1 MIPEVVARVA
11 HHGVYKRLIALDEL
25 HLDGL
30 LAVDGVLLRP
40 HREYRRLDVQYL
52 HPQLNLAVV
61 R

>member
-30 LAVDGVLLRP
+30 LAVDDFVVPSLFLLGYHFVIFP
-40 HREYRRLDVQYL
+40 LSGG
-52 HPQLNLAVV
+52 
-61 R
+61 